1 VLTSADGEKEIVVGI
16 SEGLVVALSGQCK
29 KVWSTRLPSPPA
41 FLRCVD
47 PVAGTRRVPS
57 TTPGPTLPWVIVG
70 CDDGTVA
77 ALDEKGALVRL
88 GQVTGRPLHMMALET
103 PAGPLAVLATDQGE
117 VKGFKAG
124 E

>member
-1 VLTSADGEKEIVVGI
+1 MLTSAEGKKEIVVGI
-16 SEGLVVALSGQCK
+16 SEGLVVALSNECR

-41 FLRCVD
+41 SLRCVD
-47 PVAGTRRVPS
+47 P
-57 TTPGPTLPWVIVG
+57 PGPTLPWVVVG

-77 ALDEKGALVRL
+77 ALDEKGAVVRL

-117 VKGFKAG
+117 VKGFKIG
-124 E
+124 G